1 MIMEW
6 KQLENGEWEAKGKNG
21 KFYLYKSG
29 RQWTGNYSGANGK
42 FFRLPFGSLK
52 LIKKKCEDN
61 YYWEAKKD

>member
-1 MIMEW
+1 MEW
-6 KQLENGEWEAKGKNG
+6 KQLENGEWEAKGENG

-29 RQWTGNYSGANGK
+29 RQWTGYYKAHNTDK

-61 YYWEAKKD
+61 YYWEAKKG